1 MNYDNYD
8 EKVMFGVYALAR
20 RNERLSAER
29 KALSK
34 KIRIR
39 KAAARLDEVT
49 RRFHIAIAL
58 LAVGGTLPI
67 VVLTGRSRIEDLPIL
82 IFCLCLCLSGL
93 FTAYPAKK
101 VQARQNTFLSRYR
114 HYLE

>member
-1 MNYDNYD
+1 MNHDSYD
-8 EKVMFGVYALAR
+8 EKVMFGVYGLAR

-34 KIRIR
+34 KIRVT
-39 KAAARLDEVT
+39 KAAARLDEIT

-58 LAVGGTLPI
+58 LAVGGALPI

-93 FTAYPAKK
+93 FTAYPARK
-101 VQARQNTFLSRYR
+101 VQARQNTFLNRYR